1 MLIGIDLTE
10 PLYNLSPE
18 TFPLPMLTGRFA
30 ELKKNLHEGFGFFTI
45 CGLQPSRYT
54 NLENNILHV
63 GIASYFGGKRALQQN
78 HVEQKAEALR
88 KSRTLQHLTIR

>member
-1 MLIGIDLTE
+1 
-10 PLYNLSPE
+10 
-18 TFPLPMLTGRFA
+18 
-30 ELKKNLHEGFGFFTI
+30 
-45 CGLQPSRYT
+45 
-54 NLENNILHV
+54 LHV